1 MEKYDFCGWATRNDL
16 TCSDG
21 RIIRRDAFKHNDGR
35 TVPLCWNHDH
45 SDPYRIVGHALLEN
59 RDEGV
64 YTYCKFNETD
74 LGKTAKIYVEH
85 GDITSLSIYA
95 NQLKQQ
101 GPNVMHG
108 EIREVSLVMA
118 GANPGAF
125 IENVIKHND
134 EESED
139 EVIIHTGLK
148 IEFEED
154 EDEEEVVESE
164 ETEEDEDDEET
175 EEVEEESEEAEE
187 EEDLSHADDEESEE
201 TVADVFNT
209 LTDKQKTVVYA
220 MIGQILEEES
230 GKKNSN
236 EKIEHSEGGNESMK
250 RNVFEKTE
258 EVTQSN
264 VLSHAD
270 QAYILE
276 MAKKSNV
283 GSLKEALRVFA
294 EEKGLQHGLDLGDAE
309 VLEELL
315 PDYKNLTPG
324 APEVLGPD
332 QSWVMA
338 VINRVHKSPYS
349 RIRTRHAD
357 ARAKEVRDA
366 IKAKGYNKREEEKKL
381 TGAFKLISRSHDPQ
395 TIYVKDELHRDDI
408 IDITDFDLVAYVWKL
423 MKDNF
428 YETLALSI
436 LVGDG
441 RETTDP
447 DKIKEEHIQ
456 PIWTDDE
463 LYTIHRDV
471 DVEGMKAQL
480 QGTDTNA
487 HFGENYIFAEAVITE
502 SLYSREQF
510 KGSGR
515 PDFYC
520 APHTVNKM
528 LLARDFNGRR
538 IYDNKADLVQA
549 LNVNAIHEIEQF
561 DGLTRV
567 DEESGKTKKLL
578 GIFVNLADYQLGATK
593 GGEVTKFD
601 DFDIDFNTYKYLME
615 ARHSGALT
623 KLWSAIALEETV
635 PTAEG

>member
-148 IEFEED
+148 IELEED

-164 ETEEDEDDEET
+164 ETDEDEDDEET
-175 EEVEEESEEAEE
+175 EEVEEESEDAEE

-201 TVADVFNT
+201 TVADVLDT
-209 LTDKQKTVVYA
+209 LTDKQKVAVYSI
-220 MIGQILEEES
+220 IGEILEEES
-230 GKKNSN
+230 DDKNSN

-270 QAYILE
+270 QEYIIGL
-276 MAKKSNV
+276 AKKSNV

-294 EEKGLQHGLDLGDAE
+294 EEKGLQHGLDLGDKE
-309 VLEELL
+309 TFDELL

-357 ARAKEVRDA
+357 ARAKEVREA
-366 IKAKGYNKREEEKKL
+366 FKAKGYKKGDEKKL
-381 TGAFKLISRSHDPQ
+381 TGALKLIGRSHDPQ

-428 YETLALSI
+428 YETLALAI

-441 RETTDP
+441 REATDP

-456 PIWTDDE
+456 PIWSDDE

-502 SLYSREQF
+502 SLYSREKF

-538 IYDNKADLVQA
+538 IYDSKADLVQA

-567 DEESGKTKKLL
+567 DEESGETKKLL

-635 PTAEG
+635 PNAEG